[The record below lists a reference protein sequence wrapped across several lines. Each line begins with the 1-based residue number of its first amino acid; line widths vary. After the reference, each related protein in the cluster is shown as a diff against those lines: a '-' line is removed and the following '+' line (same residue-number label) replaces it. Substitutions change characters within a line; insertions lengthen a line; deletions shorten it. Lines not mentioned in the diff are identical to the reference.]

1 MAVAA
6 AAGEDGGR
14 RVRHLGGTHAVAVED
29 TAAAV
34 GNDGGLGRSGSRTG
48 RRRAAT
54 TDSSFCYA
62 GGRRGSPT
70 VAVAVVAGYDGG
82 RRVCHHGGTPAV
94 AVAETVVAVGSD
106 GGIGRSGSESGR
118 CPAAGAV
125 VGAPAPAAAPPDTG
139 ATASLLRLPR
149 RPTCHSQ
156 GGCGAAGAAAVASVR
171 LQAERVV
178 MATKAGAAAR
188 HSRGSWVE
196 RAHPPRKGISRAP
209 RTRRLL
215 EA

>member
-1 MAVAA
+1 VTVAA

-14 RVRHLGGTHAVAVED
+14 RVRHRGGTHAVALED
-29 TAAAV
+29 TATAV
-34 GNDGGLGRSGSRTG
+34 GSDGGLGRSGSRSG
-48 RRRAAT
+48 WRRAAT
-54 TDSSFCYA
+54 TNSGFCYA
-62 GGRRGSPT
+62 GGRGGSPT
-70 VAVAVVAGYDGG
+70 VAVAEVTGNDGG

-94 AVAETVVAVGSD
+94 AVVETV
-106 GGIGRSGSESGR
+106 
-118 CPAAGAV
+118 AA
-125 VGAPAPAAAPPDTG
+125 GAPAPAAAPPDTE
-139 ATASLLRLPR
+139 AASSLLRLPL

-156 GGCGAAGAAAVASVR
+156 GGCGAAGASAVASVR

-196 RAHPPRKGISRAP
+196 RAHSPRKGISTAP
-209 RTRRLL
+209 RMRRLL

>member
-1 MAVAA
+1 MAVAG

-14 RVRHLGGTHAVAVED
+14 RVRHRGGTHAVAVQD

-34 GNDGGLGRSGSRTG
+34 GSDCGLSRSGSRSG
-48 RRRAAT
+48 RHRAAT
-54 TDSSFCYA
+54 TNSGFCYA
-62 GGRRGSPT
+62 WGRGGSPT
-70 VAVAVVAGYDGG
+70 VAVKVVTGNDGG
-82 RRVCHHGGTPAV
+82 RRVCHHGGTLAVPVVEAV
-94 AVAETVVAVGSD
+94 AAVGSY

-118 CPAAGAV
+118 CPAAGSV
-125 VGAPAPAAAPPDTG
+125 VRAPAPAAAPPDTG
-139 ATASLLRLPR
+139 ATASLLRLPL

-156 GGCGAAGAAAVASVR
+156 GGCGAAGASAVASVR

-196 RAHPPRKGISRAP
+196 RAHPRRKGISTAP
-209 RTRRLL
+209 RIRRLL

>member
-1 MAVAA
+1 VAVAA
-6 AAGEDGGR
+6 AVGEDGGR
-14 RVRHLGGTHAVAVED
+14 RVRHRGGTHAVAVED
-29 TAAAV
+29 TAAV
-34 GNDGGLGRSGSRTG
+34 LGSDGGLGRSGSRTG
-48 RRRAAT
+48 RRRAAA
-54 TDSSFCYA
+54 TDSGFCYA
-62 GGRRGSPT
+62 GGRGGSPT
-70 VAVAVVAGYDGG
+70 VAVAVVAGNDGG
-82 RRVCHHGGTPAV
+82 RRVCHHGGTPAA
-94 AVAETVVAVGSD
+94 AVAETVAAVGSD

-125 VGAPAPAAAPPDTG
+125 LGAPAPAAAPPDTG
-139 ATASLLRLPR
+139 ATASLLGLPR

-171 LQAERVV
+171 LQTERVV

-188 HSRGSWVE
+188 HSRDSWVE

-209 RTRRLL
+209 RIRRLL